1 MGRKIPNILTVIRI
15 FLIPIILYLIY
26 VNTDYSRWLAF
37 WIYFV
42 SGITDFLDGYI
53 ARKNNYLSELGRFL
67 DPVADKLLV
76 IMVIVMLMFVKE
88 LDGWL
93 VLVSFA
99 ILIRELV
106 VTGLREYLAEIQIK
120 VPVSK
125 IAKIKTFSQMISL
138 GFIIIGSNNIGHFEI
153 FYNSVLILYVFS
165 AVVTIISGY
174 QYVVYGMKHMLNDN
188 R

>member
-1 MGRKIPNILTVIRI
+1 MGKKIPNILTVIRI

-26 VNTDYSRWLAF
+26 VDTNYSRWLAF
-37 WIYFV
+37 WVYFV

-76 IMVIVMLMFVKE
+76 ITVVVILMYVRELEGWFVVAAF
-88 LDGWL
+88 L
-93 VLVSFA
+93 
-99 ILIRELV
+99 ILIRELI

-138 GFIIIGSNNIGHFEI
+138 GFIIIGSNNIGQYEI
-153 FYNSVLILYVFS
+153 FYNSVLILFVFS
-165 AVVTIISGY
+165 AFVTIISGY
-174 QYVVYGMKHMLNDN
+174 QYVAYGLKYMINDN